1 MINKQYKYGYLVV
14 ILLCIAAM
22 AAGAKYDWMVT
33 DTLYNPQNGFGLL
46 FEAASWIP
54 IYAFI
59 PVLGACNMV
68 RSRNNMT
75 TFAVGAFLLIA
86 STGIFAYMI
95 CDHYV
100 DRGMMRKVNPYI
112 CGIVGGLISAALF
125 LLIRSL
131 KRPVIRKIQAV
142 CAFGTMYMISY
153 LVVIFGLKV
162 AFGRD
167 RYEDIITGGEY
178 VFANWFEPVFFSSGS
193 SFPSGHTAAAM
204 GIVILLLLPFIFK
217 PFKDMKLPL
226 FVFCYGYAVLTAF
239 SRLIMGRHF
248 ISDTAAAI
256 LIMTII
262 FIVLTPKFEK
272 LYKRELLKE

>member
-1 MINKQYKYGYLVV
+1 MINKQYKWGYLVV
-14 ILLCIAAM
+14 ILLCVAAM
-22 AAGAKYDWMVT
+22 AAGAKYDWIAT
-33 DTLYNPQNGFGLL
+33 DSLYNPQNGFGLL
-46 FEAASWIP
+46 FEAAAWIP

-68 RSRNNMT
+68 RNRNNAT
-75 TFAVGAFLLIA
+75 TFTVGAVFLIA
-86 STGIFAYMI
+86 SCSIFAYMI

-100 DRGMMRKVNPYI
+100 ARGMMRKVNPYI
-112 CGIVGGLISAALF
+112 CGIIGGLVSAGLF
-125 LLIRSL
+125 LLIRGL
-131 KRPVIRKIQAV
+131 KRSVIRKIQAV
-142 CAFGTMYMISY
+142 CAFGAMYMVSY
-153 LVVIFGLKV
+153 LAVIFALKV

-178 VFANWFEPVFFSSGS
+178 VFAEWFKPVFFSSGS

-204 GIVILLLLPFIFK
+204 GIVVLLLLPFIFES
-217 PFKDMKLPL
+217 FKEMKWPL
-226 FVFCYGYAVLTAF
+226 FVFCYVYGALTAV

-256 LIMTII
+256 LIMTVI

-272 LYKRELLKE
+272 IYKKELLKE

>member
-1 MINKQYKYGYLVV
+1 MINKQYKWGYLVV
-14 ILLCIAAM
+14 IVLCVVAM
-22 AAGAKYDWMVT
+22 AVGAKYDWMLT
-33 DTLYNPQNGFGLL
+33 DKLYNPQNGFGLL

-68 RSRNNMT
+68 RSKNNMT
-75 TFAVGAFLLIA
+75 TFSVGAVLLIT
-86 STGIFAYMI
+86 SCSVFAYMI

-100 DRGMMRKVNPYI
+100 ARGIMRKVNPYM
-112 CGIVGGLISAALF
+112 CGIVGGLISATLF

-131 KRPVIRKIQAV
+131 KRPIVRKMQAV
-142 CAFGTMYMISY
+142 CAFATMYLISY
-153 LVVIFGLKV
+153 LGVIFSLKV
-162 AFGRD
+162 VFGRD

-178 VFANWFEPVFFSSGS
+178 VFAQWFKPVFFSSGS

-204 GIVILLLLPFIFK
+204 GIVVLLLLPFLFEA
-217 PFKDMKLPL
+217 FKDMKLPL
-226 FVFCYGYAVLTAF
+226 FIFCYVYAFLTAF
-239 SRLIMGRHF
+239 SRMIMGRHF

-272 LYKRELLKE
+272 IYKKELLKE

>member
-1 MINKQYKYGYLVV
+1 MINKQYKFGYLVV
-14 ILLCIAAM
+14 IVLCIAAM
-22 AAGAKYDWMVT
+22 AAGAKYDWMLT
-33 DTLYNPQNGFGLL
+33 DKLYNPQNGFGLF

-75 TFAVGAFLLIA
+75 TFSVGAILLI
-86 STGIFAYMI
+86 SSCCIFAYMI

-100 DRGMMRKVNPYI
+100 DRGVMRKANPYM
-112 CGIVGGLISAALF
+112 CGIVGGLIAAGLF
-125 LLIRSL
+125 LLVRSL
-131 KRPVIRKIQAV
+131 KRPVIRKMQAV
-142 CAFGTMYMISY
+142 CAFGAMNLMGY
-153 LVVIFGLKV
+153 LAVIFSLKV
-162 AFGRD
+162 VFGRD

-178 VFANWFEPVFFSSGS
+178 LFADWFRPDFFSSGS

-204 GIVILLLLPFIFK
+204 GIVILLILPFIFE
-217 PFKDMKLPL
+217 PFKDLKWPL
-226 FVFCYGYAVLTAF
+226 FVFCYVYAALTAF

-256 LIMTII
+256 LIMTIV
-262 FIVLTPKFEK
+262 FMVLTPKFEK
-272 LYKRELLKE
+272 IYKRELLKE

>member
-1 MINKQYKYGYLVV
+1 MINKQYKWGYLVV
-14 ILLCIAAM
+14 IVLCIGAL

-46 FEAASWIP
+46 FEAVSWLP

-75 TFAVGAFLLIA
+75 TFAVGATMLI
-86 STGIFAYMI
+86 SSCCVFAYMI

-100 DRGMMRKVNPYI
+100 ERGVMRKVNPYM
-112 CGIVGGLISAALF
+112 CGIVGGLVAAALF

-131 KRPVIRKIQAV
+131 KRPVIRKMQAV
-142 CAFGTMYMISY
+142 CAFGAMYMVSY
-153 LVVIFGLKV
+153 LGVIFALKV
-162 AFGRD
+162 VFGRD

-178 VFANWFEPVFFSSGS
+178 VFAEWFKPVFFSSGS

-204 GIVILLLLPFIFK
+204 GIVILLLLPFVFK
-217 PFKDMKLPL
+217 PFKNMKLPL
-226 FVFCYGYAVLTAF
+226 FIFCYVYAALTAV

-256 LIMTII
+256 LIMTIV
-262 FIVLTPKFEK
+262 FMVLAPKFEK

>member
-1 MINKQYKYGYLVV
+1 MINKQYKWGYVVV
-14 ILLCIAAM
+14 ILLCILAM
-22 AAGAKYDWMVT
+22 AAGAKYDWIAT

-68 RSRNNMT
+68 RSRNNGT
-75 TFAVGAFLLIA
+75 TFIMGMIFLVASYAV
-86 STGIFAYMI
+86 FAYMI

-100 DRGMMRKVNPYI
+100 ARGVMRKVNPYTS
-112 CGIVGGLISAALF
+112 GIVAGLLVSAIF
-125 LLIRSL
+125 MLIRRL
-131 KRPVIRKIQAV
+131 KTPVIRKIQAV
-142 CAFGTMYMISY
+142 CGFAAMYMISY
-153 LVVIFGLKV
+153 LVVIFALKV
-162 AFGRD
+162 VFGRD

-178 VFANWFEPVFFSSGS
+178 IFAEWFKPVFFSSGS
-193 SFPSGHTAAAM
+193 SFPSGHTGAAM
-204 GIVILLLLPFIFK
+204 GILVLLILPFVFEMFK
-217 PFKDMKLPL
+217 GMKWPL
-226 FVFCYGYAVLTAF
+226 FVFCYMYAFLTAV

-256 LIMTII
+256 LIMTIV

-272 LYKRELLKE
+272 IYKRELLKE

>member
-1 MINKQYKYGYLVV
+1 MINKQYKFGYLVV
-14 ILLCIAAM
+14 IVLCIAAM
-22 AAGAKYDWMVT
+22 AVGAKYDWMVT
-33 DTLYNPQNGFGLL
+33 DTLYNPQNGFGLF

-75 TFAVGAFLLIA
+75 TFSVGAILLI
-86 STGIFAYMI
+86 SSCCIFAYMI

-100 DRGMMRKVNPYI
+100 DRGVMRKANPYM
-112 CGIVGGLISAALF
+112 CGIVGGLIAAGLF
-125 LLIRSL
+125 LLVRSL
-131 KRPVIRKIQAV
+131 KRPVIRKMQAV
-142 CAFGTMYMISY
+142 CAFGAMNLMGY
-153 LVVIFGLKV
+153 LAVIFSLKV
-162 AFGRD
+162 VFGRD

-178 VFANWFEPVFFSSGS
+178 LFADWFRPDFFSSGS

-204 GIVILLLLPFIFK
+204 GIVILLILPFIFK
-217 PFKDMKLPL
+217 PFKDLKWPL
-226 FVFCYGYAVLTAF
+226 YVFCYVYAALTAF

-256 LIMTII
+256 LIMTIV
-262 FIVLTPKFEK
+262 FMVLTPKFEK
-272 LYKRELLKE
+272 IYKRELLKE